1 MGGNDTTERFSR
13 RSHRRDGRV
22 QRVVDAEQKGT
33 HDWGGGG
40 FLAVFQPV
48 RVECRRVDGAGE
60 DGRSI
65 EVQRRHRWRPVRML
79 RLRKK
84 IQVARQSEKAQ
95 KGRLRDHGEKIL
107 LPFVRQKV

>member
-79 RLRKK
+79 RLRKE

-95 KGRLRDHGEKIL
+95 KG
-107 LPFVRQKV
+107 